1 MVIKFSDDVRFLAEL
16 YHNDAPSACLLAEY
30 PSSNSD
36 ETVFQNKTQFII
48 HDPFLPPPRELLTS
62 LGPHH
67 LMCCWGDS
75 LPVTSQVAPPAMLTQ
90 HWQRVFGDN
99 GVPNWKN
106 FDASDRFITLFP
118 HQSIS
123 PARQLVDPAINYELH
138 SKEVIEKIDCPQ
150 AKIFDSIQPPC
161 LVKLSHGYAGLG
173 NFFIRS
179 AADETAMRNQLSDQ
193 WPDAT
198 LVVNSIIPDVVG
210 DFGVQFYLRCDGEIV
225 WLGLTEQ
232 NFNESGRW
240 CGGTYSKRLQT
251 SLVEPFEPIVT
262 ATAAHL
268 HRRGYFG
275 VVGVDILQ
283 DKADNCF
290 LVDVNPRL
298 TGITPFLMAS
308 RIFQQEDG
316 FDEGIYLASFRFPG
330 SLAELVSAA
339 ESYDDCRVLVLSAF
353 ENSNDNELPI
363 TLCHLSVSSN
373 DQQRNRAVLDQLATT

>member
-48 HDPFLPPPRELLTS
+48 HDPFPPPRELLTS

-179 AADETAMRNQLSDQ
+179 ACLLYTSPSPRDLS
-193 WPDAT
+193 
-198 LVVNSIIPDVVG
+198 
-210 DFGVQFYLRCDGEIV
+210 
-225 WLGLTEQ
+225 
-232 NFNESGRW
+232 
-240 CGGTYSKRLQT
+240 T
-251 SLVEPFEPIVT
+251 SRMP
-262 ATAAHL
+262 
-268 HRRGYFG
+268 
-275 VVGVDILQ
+275 
-283 DKADNCF
+283 
-290 LVDVNPRL
+290 
-298 TGITPFLMAS
+298 S
-308 RIFQQEDG
+308 
-316 FDEGIYLASFRFPG
+316 
-330 SLAELVSAA
+330 SA
-339 ESYDDCRVLVLSAF
+339 
-353 ENSNDNELPI
+353 
-363 TLCHLSVSSN
+363 
-373 DQQRNRAVLDQLATT
+373 